1 MATELAK
8 LEAQQVVEFKL
19 DDEVLSQIVEL
30 ADGTLWVKV
39 TQLGFVWGDK
49 VAAELVGVI
58 ADIRLHCIRW
68 EGQIPTKIPFT
79 NTPPE
84 GFKAR
89 VDLKIMVSGQMV
101 GLSLPPSTVSKQLA
115 PFLTYLKNQNFRP
128 DQVITRLQTRQ
139 ASNAYGS
146 FTVVVFECL
155 GPINGQTAASAVEK
169 SPAANTPPS
178 VQNGQVVDAHFKAAD
193 SGNPWA

>member
-1 MATELAK
+1 MEK
-8 LEAQQVVEFKL
+8 EIVKIEDQQVVEFKL

-49 VAAELVGVI
+49 VAPELVGLI
-58 ADIRLHCIRW
+58 ADIHPYCIRW
-68 EGQIPTKIPFT
+68 ADKCPEKVPFAK
-79 NTPPE
+79 TPPV
-84 GFKAR
+84 GFEVRADLIIVIGGQR
-89 VDLKIMVSGQMV
+89 VGISIAK
-101 GLSLPPSTVSKQLA
+101 STIKGQLA
-115 PFLTYLKNQNFRP
+115 PYLKFLQNQHVKP
-128 DQVITRLQTRQ
+128 DQVVTRLRTRQ

-146 FTVVVFECL
+146 FTVVTFEYV
-155 GPINGQTAASAVEK
+155 GPASEQVVEPAVEK
-169 SPAANTPPS
+169 SPTANTPPS